1 MNNLFYFL
9 IPKCTAG
16 IQNKKAG
23 GIVLEISVI
32 IALFLANSP
41 WPTQVFLYW
50 ILKWSSYLVPMW
62 LLGLLIV
69 LETY

>member
-1 MNNLFYFL
+1 MRFFNQMNNLFYFL

-41 WPTQVFLYW
+41 
-50 ILKWSSYLVPMW
+50 
-62 LLGLLIV
+62 
-69 LETY
+69 